1 MKRSLI
7 AIAAAVSLTA
17 LSAVA
22 QQTPPAQPGSGMGQ
36 GMGPMHGQ
44 ANCPM
49 GAPVRGGMHGRGGWM
64 QGQGFAQL
72 DADKDGKVSKDEMTA
87 QFERLDANKDGQLS
101 RDEIHAYRLAQ
112 GGEGFARLDAN
123 KDGAVSRDE
132 AKSAPRLAQN
142 FDALDANKD
151 GQLSRDELRSAWAG
165 RRQHHGPRM
174 DVNGDGMISRDEAK
188 SAPMLSQNFD
198 AIDANKDGSL
208 TRDEMH
214 AWRRA
219 QSPAATAPVKP

>member
-7 AIAAAVSLTA
+7 AVAAAVSLTA

-22 QQTPPAQPGSGMGQ
+22 QQTPPVQPVPGMGPGMGQ

-44 ANCPM
+44 AQCPM
-49 GAPVRGGMHGRGGWM
+49 GGPMGGGMHRHGGLM

-72 DADKDGKVSKDEMTA
+72 DSDKDGKISKDEMAA
-87 QFERLDANKDGQLS
+87 QFDRLDTNKDGF
-101 RDEIHAYRLAQ
+101 LAR
-112 GGEGFARLDAN
+112 E
-123 KDGAVSRDE
+123 
-132 AKSAPRLAQN
+132 
-142 FDALDANKD
+142 
-151 GQLSRDELRSAWAG
+151 ELRSAWAG
-165 RRQHHGPRM
+165 RRHQHGPRM
-174 DVNGDGMISRDEAK
+174 DANVDGLISRDEAQA
-188 SAPMLSQNFD
+188 APRLAQNFD

-208 TRDEMH
+208 TRDEIH